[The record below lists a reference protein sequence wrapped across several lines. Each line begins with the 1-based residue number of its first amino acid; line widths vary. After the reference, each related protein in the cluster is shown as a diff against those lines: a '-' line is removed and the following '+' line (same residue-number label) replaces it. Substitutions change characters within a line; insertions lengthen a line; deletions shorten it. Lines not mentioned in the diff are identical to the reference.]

1 MPAGTLMSA
10 GRNPGFFAVVA
21 FAFLFLLSGCMGG
34 GSSSSGPSGPLLGT
48 MPVTGEVLGTGP
60 IRVAMLLP
68 LTATGNAGVLGGQL
82 RNAAALALR
91 DFAAPTVS
99 IMIKD
104 TGGTPEG
111 ARLAATEALSQGA
124 ELILGPV
131 FAAEVTAVAAIAR
144 PSRVPVIAFSSDL
157 SVSSPGVYLLSFL
170 PRSDID
176 RIIQYSISQGRR
188 SFGALLPQSGYGT
201 VAEAALMEAVS
212 RYGGRVVAIERYA
225 LDRLA
230 MQTHA
235 EAMAE
240 IAKSG
245 QIDTLLMP
253 DGGDA
258 APFMAQ
264 ILSSKRV
271 STSEIKY
278 VGSGQW
284 NNDPRFTAESTLV
297 GSWFPAPDDTGFE
310 NFANRYAASF
320 GGRPV
325 RNASLGYDAASLA
338 AGLASRFGEQR
349 FAPQTLTQSSG
360 FAGVDGVFRLMP
372 DGSNQR
378 SLAIYEVI
386 QGGTRLLDPA
396 PGTFAGGGFGVPGLG
411 GGLASAG
418 PTASGPVVPAP
429 TGTGFGAPAFGN
441 APQF

>member
-1 MPAGTLMSA
+1 
-10 GRNPGFFAVVA
+10 
-21 FAFLFLLSGCMGG
+21 MGG
-34 GSSSSGPSGPLLGT
+34 GPSSDGPSGPVLGN

-68 LTATGNAGVLGGQL
+68 ISATGNAGVLGGQL
-82 RNAAALALR
+82 KNAAALALR
-91 DFAAPTVS
+91 EFSAPTIQ

-131 FAAEVTAVAAIAR
+131 FAAEVTAVASVAR
-144 PSRVPVIAFSSDL
+144 PSRVPVIAFSTDL

-176 RIIQYSISQGRR
+176 RIVQYAVSQGRR
-188 SFGALLPQSGYGT
+188 SFGALLPASSYGT
-201 VAEAALMEAVS
+201 VAEAAFMEAVS
-212 RYGGRVVAIERYA
+212 RYGGRVVAVERYA

-230 MQTHA
+230 MQSSA

-240 IAKSG
+240 IANSG

-253 DGGDA
+253 DAGDA
-258 APFMAQ
+258 VPFMTQ
-264 ILSSKRV
+264 VLSSRRV
-271 STSEIKY
+271 RTSEIKY
-278 VGSGQW
+278 IGSGQW
-284 NNDPRFTAESTLV
+284 NNDSRIRSESTLV
-297 GSWFPAPDDTGFE
+297 GGWFPAPEETGF
-310 NFANRYAASF
+310 NSFASRYAASF
-320 GGRPV
+320 GGTPV
-325 RNASLGYDAASLA
+325 RAASLGYDAASLA

-378 SLAIYEVI
+378 SLAIYEVV
-386 QGGTRLLDPA
+386 QGSTRLLDPA
-396 PGTFAGGGFGVPGLG
+396 PGTFAATSFGVPGLG
-411 GGLASAG
+411 GGLASAATAPG
-418 PTASGPVVPAP
+418 PSGISPTIVGSIPRPP
-429 TGTGFGAPAFGN
+429 TGSGFGAPAFGN
-441 APQF
+441 APGL